1 MEIMKSLNGG
11 ILPPKWE
18 IFRYFLSTLVLTNN
32 GNLDI
37 HHHGE
42 AGSYNPSCTLEL
54 LEGGRAIGLDGQEL
68 NSCAVEPEPEAP
80 AVEGPAADAAP
91 KKRAKKEKGAAAK
104 SGADVANPEE
114 ASQEIPVPEQQDEQ
128 KEPAEKADGNAKRRK
143 KASKADVAAPE
154 VAADEA
160 PTQDQEDAPT
170 QIQEDTPTQDQ
181 QADAQPAAETAEPVV

>member
-42 AGSYNPSCTLEL
+42 AGSYQDSCTLEL

-80 AVEGPAADAAP
+80 AALAAEGAAQEPAP
-91 KKRAKKEKGAAAK
+91 KKRSKKEKGAAAK
-104 SGADVANPEE
+104 SG
-114 ASQEIPVPEQQDEQ
+114 
-128 KEPAEKADGNAKRRK
+128 
-143 KASKADVAAPE
+143 
-154 VAADEA
+154 
-160 PTQDQEDAPT
+160 
-170 QIQEDTPTQDQ
+170 
-181 QADAQPAAETAEPVV
+181 